1 MYYIYFVDL
10 VKCFLVYSD
19 LMPRAFKSSDFFF
32 LTILAKESIQD
43 LKYKKVL
50 VGLG

>member
-10 VKCFLVYSD
+10 VRRSLVYSD
-19 LMPRAFKSSDFFF
+19 LIPSAFKSCDFF
-32 LTILAKESIQD
+32 LTILAKEAIQD
-43 LKYKKVL
+43 LKYKKAL